1 MKPIWSRLALL
12 LAALIWGSSF
22 VVMKDSTQVFPTFV
36 LLGLRFTVGCGA
48 LCLIFM
54 KKLKGLKKSTL
65 IHGAV
70 IGLFLFTAYSVQT
83 LGLIHTTPG
92 KNAFLTA
99 VYCVLTPF
107 VYWVTSRKR
116 PDKYNWAAA
125 LLCLGGIGLVS
136 LKGDLTMGLGDA
148 LTLVGGLFYA
158 FHLVAVSRWSQ
169 EDDPVVLTILQFA
182 AAALCAWVFA
192 LCFEQFPRGAQL
204 NNWLGLLYLALFAT
218 AGALLLQN
226 VGQKNTPAAPAAI
239 LLSLESVFGVIF
251 SIIFYHEAVT
261 LKLLCGFALIF
272 VSVIISETKLG
283 FLKR

>member
-1 MKPIWSRLALL
+1 
-12 LAALIWGSSF
+12 
-22 VVMKDSTQVFPTFV
+22 
-36 LLGLRFTVGCGA
+36 
-48 LCLIFM
+48 
-54 KKLKGLKKSTL
+54 
-65 IHGAV
+65 
-70 IGLFLFTAYSVQT
+70 
-83 LGLIHTTPG
+83 
-92 KNAFLTA
+92 
-99 VYCVLTPF
+99 
-107 VYWVTSRKR
+107 
-116 PDKYNWAAA
+116 
-125 LLCLGGIGLVS
+125 
-136 LKGDLTMGLGDA
+136 
-148 LTLVGGLFYA
+148 
-158 FHLVAVSRWSQ
+158 
-169 EDDPVVLTILQFA
+169 VLTILQFA